1 MINIPQKKELE
12 DLINNEMT
20 RAQIANIYKCS
31 PSTVSL
37 WFKKYNLKSKRIGGA
52 NNVKDLINQFEKI
65 TSLRLYKINLN
76 NPKYNW
82 LDKNID
88 DVIDKI
94 KNYLITMEI
103 VTI

>member
-1 MINIPQKKELE
+1 M
-12 DLINNEMT
+12 
-20 RAQIANIYKCS
+20 
-31 PSTVSL
+31 
-37 WFKKYNLKSKRIGGA
+37 
-52 NNVKDLINQFEKI
+52 
-65 TSLRLYKINLN
+65 NLN

-88 DVIDKI
+88 AVIGKI

>member
-37 WFKKYNLKSKRIGGA
+37 WFKKYNLKSKRIGRA
-52 NNVKDLINQFEKI
+52 NNVKDLIG
-65 TSLRLYKINLN
+65 
-76 NPKYNW
+76 
-82 LDKNID
+82 NIYG
-88 DVIDKI
+88 
-94 KNYLITMEI
+94 YLTVVELFSKSSKKLATGLSPNSKVPFLALVAIL
-103 VTI
+103 

>member
-1 MINIPQKKELE
+1 M
-12 DLINNEMT
+12 
-20 RAQIANIYKCS
+20 
-31 PSTVSL
+31 
-37 WFKKYNLKSKRIGGA
+37 
-52 NNVKDLINQFEKI
+52 INQFEKI
-65 TSLRLYKINLN
+65 TSSRLYKINLN

-94 KNYLITMEI
+94 KDYLVIMET